1 MAFASA
7 DLLFS
12 ILKLLRWL
20 MSVFVFLFKAQ
31 RPMKSS
37 IGQNSLENPPDVILF
52 NRFSIPLKN

>member
-1 MAFASA
+1 VV
-7 DLLFS
+7 DEC
-12 ILKLLRWL
+12 
-20 MSVFVFLFKAQ
+20 FVFLFKAQ